1 MLQYPKESLREYSL
15 TVGSHLLTV
24 NTYRRKRR
32 LDLDLIPG
40 INQKF

>member
-40 INQKF
+40 TPEP